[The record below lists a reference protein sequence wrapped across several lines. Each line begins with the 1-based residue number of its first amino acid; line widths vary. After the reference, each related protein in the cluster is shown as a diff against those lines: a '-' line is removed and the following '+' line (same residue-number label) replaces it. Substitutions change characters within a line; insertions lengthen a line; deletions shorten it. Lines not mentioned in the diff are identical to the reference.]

1 MTKLSVVL
9 VFCALVSGCTSKE
22 QQRYAEYLPAAR
34 TCIASL
40 EQMKPFTRA
49 DVGNEKWNAALAQVK
64 SEVTKMK
71 AGFSDEAGLSS
82 YKAILEASRL
92 YSVARS
98 SSPTATSAEPT
109 PDDNKGDTVGD
120 VYINDAERD
129 NALMLGAYKI
139 TDAKTALDAEK

>member
-1 MTKLSVVL
+1 MTRLAVVL

-34 TCIASL
+34 TCITSL
-40 EQMKPFTRA
+40 EQMKSFTRA
-49 DVGNEKWNAALAQVK
+49 DVGSEKWNTALAQVK
-64 SEVTKMK
+64 GDVAKLK
-71 AGFSDEAGLSS
+71 AGFSDEAGLTS
-82 YKAILEASRL
+82 YKAILEALRL

-98 SSPTATSAEPT
+98 NSPTASAEPT

-129 NALMLGAYKI
+129 NALMLGAYKT
-139 TDAKTALDAEK
+139 TDAKMALDAEK